1 MPEEKN
7 YWINKINATAKLGI
21 SAVVAIVVYLLHPLD
36 PALQL
41 IFSWDVFSFVLLS
54 LLWFTFFTTS
64 TQAIRAES
72 QKEDGSRIVIFIV
85 VILATILSM
94 FAVLQI
100 VISSPEHT
108 ENKILNLVCGIA
120 CMIFSW
126 SLVQTIFASRYA
138 HLYYAKDKGGQSS
151 ERGGLDFPGK
161 TKPDFIDFAYFAFT
175 IGMTFQVSDVE
186 ISDRRIRRIALLH
199 SMLSFA
205 FNACVISLSVNIIS
219 GLASK

>member
-1 MPEEKN
+1 MPKEKN
-7 YWINKINATAKLGI
+7 YWINKISATAKLAI
-21 SAVVAIVVYLLHPLD
+21 SAIVAIAVYLLHPLN

-54 LLWFTFFTTS
+54 LIWFTFFTTG

-72 QKEDGSRIVIFIV
+72 QKEDGSRIVVFTV

-100 VISSPEHT
+100 VISNPQYT
-108 ENKILNLVCGIA
+108 ENKTWNLICSIA
-120 CMIFSW
+120 CMVFSW
-126 SLVQTIFASRYA
+126 SLVQTIFATRYA
-138 HLYYAKDKGGQSS
+138 HLYYAKDKNGQSS

-186 ISDRRIRRIALLH
+186 ISDPKIRRTALLH

-205 FNACVISLSVNIIS
+205 FNACMISLSVNIIS